1 MRNVSTMNDRWT
13 ASSFLQ
19 ESTTELDASSS
30 SSVRKFNHDGHLLDP
45 GNLGRW
51 NMHQEA
57 IRCHSLPLSSSKEPS
72 STVLLETRSSM
83 MHILELPPSSRPL
96 PLAFKN
102 NTPPLKPQRAM
113 SISHLEEEEG
123 ITHYDSATPPWN
135 PKRILSLL
143 DCVEVRAE
151 SSQAR
156 SNQPPGDRTSDSSPS
171 MPNRMVSLTGYDNI
185 SVARWC
191 AHHPSLC
198 SSPGYFVSDGATN
211 SPRIPCRRGSIMMDS
226 STA

>member
-30 SSVRKFNHDGHLLDP
+30 SSLREFNHDGHLLDP

-57 IRCHSLPLSSSKEPS
+57 IRCHSLPLSSSNEPS
-72 STVLLETRSSM
+72 RTVLLETRSGM
-83 MHILELPPSSRPL
+83 MHILELPPSLSRPR

-102 NTPPLKPQRAM
+102 IHPPLKPQRKM
-113 SISHLEEEEG
+113 SISYLEEEG
-123 ITHYDSATPPWN
+123 VTHHDIAPPPCN
-135 PKRILSLL
+135 PKWILSLL
-143 DCVEVRAE
+143 DCVEVQAE
-151 SSQAR
+151 SSQTR
-156 SNQPPGDRTSDSSPS
+156 SNQPEDTSDSPQS
-171 MPNRMVSLTGYDNI
+171 MPNRMVSLTGYDDI

-191 AHHPSLC
+191 AHRPSLC
-198 SSPGYFVSDGATN
+198 SSPGHFFSDGATN
-211 SPRIPCRRGSIMMDS
+211 PPRMPCRRGSIMMD
-226 STA
+226 TT